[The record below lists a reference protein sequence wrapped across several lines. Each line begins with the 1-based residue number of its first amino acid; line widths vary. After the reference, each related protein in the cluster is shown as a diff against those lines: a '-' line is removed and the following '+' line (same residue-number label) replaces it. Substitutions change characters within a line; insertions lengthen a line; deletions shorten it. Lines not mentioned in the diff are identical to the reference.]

1 MQLAAIIA
9 VSLGS
14 FLTGA
19 VLGDLAKKFKTR
31 SKAAPAIPPQ
41 EPSSRQIKGGAK
53 PCAMCGVQ
61 SGAVLQKC
69 GCSFHDKCYAP
80 FSSGSECPVCSA

>member
-19 VLGDLAKKFKTR
+19 VLGDLAKKCQGR
-31 SKAAPAIPPQ
+31 PKAPYVAVQNIATVPIA
-41 EPSSRQIKGGAK
+41 GGNK
-53 PCAMCGVQ
+53 PCAMCGIQ
-61 SGAVLQKC
+61 ESAVPQKC

-80 FSSGSECPVCSA
+80 FSSGAECPVCKA

>member
-14 FLTGA
+14 LLTGA
-19 VLGDLAKKFKTR
+19 VLGDLAKKFQKPKLKGIKKPP
-31 SKAAPAIPPQ
+31 SKL
-41 EPSSRQIKGGAK
+41 EGGGAK
-53 PCAMCGVQ
+53 PCAMCGLQ
-61 SGAVLQKC
+61 GGAVPQKC

-80 FSSGSECPVCSA
+80 FSSGTECPACKN